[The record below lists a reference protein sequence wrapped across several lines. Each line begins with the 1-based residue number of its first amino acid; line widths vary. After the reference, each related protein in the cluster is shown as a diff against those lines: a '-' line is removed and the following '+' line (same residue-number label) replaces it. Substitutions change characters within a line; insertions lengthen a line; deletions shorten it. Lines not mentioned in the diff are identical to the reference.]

1 MQTQSS
7 DANVA
12 SISDAIELA
21 TWNIQR
27 SSDYLQNFVNSRH
40 AALPDDIEL

>member
-7 DANVA
+7 DGNVA
-12 SISDAIELA
+12 SISDAFDLA

-27 SSDYLQNFVNSRH
+27 SNEYLQDFINSRH

>member
-7 DANVA
+7 DVNVA
-12 SISDAIELA
+12 SISDAIEIA
-21 TWNIQR
+21 TWNVQR
-27 SSDYLQNFVNSRH
+27 SNEYLQNFVNSRH